1 MMLLSDDVIDK
12 CKDSI
17 KKVNDFRSTLLIP
30 YGLENKDSFYFALLF
45 AIRDQLKDKK
55 KNECIIDELQKD
67 IAFRD
72 QT

>member
-55 KNECIIDELQKD
+55 KK
-67 IAFRD
+67 
-72 QT
+72 